1 MISYTDGTTGVLD
14 FSIRADFSQILA
26 VLLGLFLFGV
36 LYNLWVEYLI
46 NRKYVEGYMS
56 LVVAGG
62 VGLTLIGLAI
72 LSWQLT
78 VMAIL
83 GFTAS
88 GIPMI
93 IGSFVRYIRMRAR
106 DQQSL
111 LESVQ
116 LRSQKS
122 YPHGLV
128 FDKQSD
134 LEEYVERC
142 R

>member
-116 LRSQKS
+116 LRSQKH

-128 FDKQSD
+128 FDNPRD
-134 LEEYVERC
+134 LDAYVEQC

>member
-1 MISYTDGTTGVLD
+1 MISYTDLTTGMFN
-14 FSIRADFSQILA
+14 FSIRADFSSILA
-26 VLLGLFLFGV
+26 VLLGLILFGV

-56 LVVAGG
+56 FVVAGG
-62 VGLTLIGLAI
+62 VAITLVFLAI
-72 LSWQLT
+72 LSWQL
-78 VMAIL
+78 AIMVLL
-83 GFTAS
+83 GFAAS

-93 IGSFVRYIRMRAR
+93 IGSISRYIRLRAR
-106 DQQSL
+106 DQQSM
-111 LESVQ
+111 LESLQ

-128 FDKQSD
+128 VDHQSD
-134 LEEYVERC
+134 LDLYVEQR